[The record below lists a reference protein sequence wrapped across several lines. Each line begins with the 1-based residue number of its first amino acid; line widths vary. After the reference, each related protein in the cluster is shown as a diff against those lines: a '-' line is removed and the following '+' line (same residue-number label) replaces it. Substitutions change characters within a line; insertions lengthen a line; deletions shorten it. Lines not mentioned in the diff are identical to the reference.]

1 MRIVE
6 ERNNLQKIIIHSEWD
21 VDFQNLQNNPAERK
35 IKVQWMFLLSQKIN
49 ILCEMF
55 TSVDIT

>member
-6 ERNNLQKIIIHSEWD
+6 ERNNLQKNITHCKWD
-21 VDFQNLQNNPAERK
+21 VDFQNLQNNSAERK
-35 IKVQWMFLLSQKIN
+35 IKAQWMFLLSQKIN
-49 ILCEMF
+49 ILCAMF